1 MKIRDICVYLV
12 SELRITFDED
22 PNDGH
27 IDVIIPVTADA
38 RDILG
43 DSILEMDVHSI
54 KADGDAIIIST
65 FTR

>member
-1 MKIRDICVYLV
+1 MTIRELSECLV

-22 PNDGH
+22 PHDGE

-43 DSILEMDVHSI
+43 DSILDMKVHLI

-65 FTR
+65 CTR